1 MSWRDRLRPT
11 LADVVVPAPFDYA
24 AAGPGLVRLDCN
36 ELPVAPGPEEL
47 RDFAARL
54 AALPLHRY
62 PEIDGRSLREAFA
75 RRHDVDPEQ
84 VLVGNGSVELIG
96 LLLTAFGGSPAPPPA
111 LLYPDPSFA
120 YYETIAR
127 THGAR
132 PSPLPLDDSFE
143 LHEPLAHTAIEARRP
158 AVAIFASPNNPT
170 GKCFDPEMLVR
181 LARRLDGA
189 FVVDEAYAD
198 YAGTSLIPQVGAV
211 PGLFVLR
218 TLSKLGY
225 AGLRV
230 GALIGPRDAIRELDK
245 VRLPWNVNAVS
256 LALGCSVLASP
267 ERLDA
272 RVGAVVGWRR
282 VLESELGAV
291 PGITVFPSSAS
302 FLLVRVPTDAH
313 AVFEGLLRRGVLVKD
328 VSRPG
333 NLRNCLR
340 ISVGTG
346 TENERCV
353 TALRATLEELGW

>member
-1 MSWRDRLRPT
+1 MSWRDRIRPG
-11 LADVVVPAPFDYA
+11 LADVVAPPAFDYA
-24 AAGPGLVRLDCN
+24 SAGAALVRLDCN
-36 ELPVAPGPEEL
+36 ELPVAPGPDEL
-47 RDFAARL
+47 RGFATQL

-75 RRHDVDPEQ
+75 RRYDVDPEQ

-96 LLLTAFGGSPAPPPA
+96 LLLTAFGGDRARPLE
-111 LLYPDPSFA
+111 LLYPDPSFV

-132 PSPLPLDDSFE
+132 PLPLPLDAAFE
-143 LHEPLAHTAIEARRP
+143 LHEPLANAVIDQRRP

-170 GKCFDPEMLVR
+170 GKCFDPEMLLR

-198 YAGTSLIPQVGAV
+198 YCGTSFIPRLDEA

-225 AGLRV
+225 AGLRI
-230 GALIGPRDAIRELDK
+230 GALFGPRDAIRELDK

-256 LALGCSVLASP
+256 LALGCSVLARP

-272 RVGAVVGWRR
+272 HVGAVVGWRR
-282 VLESELGAV
+282 VLESELDAI
-291 PGITVFPSSAS
+291 PGVTVFPSNAS
-302 FLLVRVPTDAH
+302 FSLVRVPADAH
-313 AVFEGLLRRGVLVKD
+313 AVFEGMLRRGVLVKD
-328 VSRPG
+328 VARAGP
-333 NLRNCLR
+333 LQNCLR

-353 TALRATLEELGW
+353 AALRATLAELGG